1 MSPIVRRAA
10 LLAGAALL
18 AACAGT
24 PTTGERGWIG
34 GRFADVSRET
44 RTWEPGLP
52 RIERDGTVVGMP
64 PDAAGDSAA
73 LVTAAFDDGPL
84 ARAGVASGDLV
95 LSVDD
100 KPVEGGFDLRERV
113 EALAPGAHAKFACW
127 RAGRIRAADVVV
139 GRETYVSAGQIG
151 FGLSLSPTVDLWP
164 FDDGIDV
171 LGLLRVHW
179 DHERHDVVGPEAT
192 YLRALAP
199 DENVEGPRQEATDVW
214 FLLGGVSKGKRVVRQ
229 ETLP

>member
-34 GRFADVSRET
+34 GRFADVSREM
-44 RTWEPGLP
+44 RNWEPGLP

-64 PDAAGDSAA
+64 QDAAGDSAA
-73 LVTAAFDDGPL
+73 LVTDVFSGAPL
-84 ARAGVASGDLV
+84 ARAGLAPGDLV
-95 LSVDD
+95 LSLDGRPVD
-100 KPVEGGFDLRERV
+100 GALDLRERC
-113 EALAPGAHAKFACW
+113 EALKPGT
-127 RAGRIRAADVVV
+127 AADVAYWRDGATRNARIVV
-139 GRETYVSAGQIG
+139 GRETFQSAGQIG
-151 FGLSLSPTVDLWP
+151 FGLSLSPTLDLWP

-171 LGLLRVHW
+171 FGLLRVHW
-179 DHERHDVVGPEAT
+179 DHERHDIVGPEAA
-192 YLRALAP
+192 YLRALVP
-199 DENVEGPRQEATDVW
+199 DESVEGPRQESTDVW
-214 FLLGGVSKGKRVVRQ
+214 FLLGGVSKGKRVFRQ